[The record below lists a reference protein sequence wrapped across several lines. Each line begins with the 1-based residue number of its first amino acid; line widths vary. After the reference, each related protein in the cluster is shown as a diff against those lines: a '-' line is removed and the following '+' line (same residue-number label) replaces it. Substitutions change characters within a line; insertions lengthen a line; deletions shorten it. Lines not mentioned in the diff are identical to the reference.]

1 VFGEG
6 HQDWV
11 PGTTCD
17 ECQALLASRRKGTS
31 GGRGLL
37 AYGIER
43 MKAVDYASAEAQEKA
58 VVASA
63 RAKGVEP
70 VRYEPNERF
79 KVA

>member
-1 VFGEG
+1 
-6 HQDWV
+6 
-11 PGTTCD
+11 
-17 ECQALLASRRKGTS
+17 
-31 GGRGLL
+31 
-37 AYGIER
+37 

-79 KVA
+79 KVV